1 MADAAASLPGGWQM
15 PAAQAEM
22 FLNLTLLTC
31 LPAHRFWINN
41 QSRMYLLE
49 GTADLQHHLHLK
61 MGDVLIFAQKEDS
74 TIVLAGRPPTKAD
87 AMKKPTMRKASPSPL
102 GRPAAGRREAVSA
115 QQVLLRFSLGVLQ
128 AATA

>member
-1 MADAAASLPGGWQM
+1 MYQSKLQQQVTCSCTPHPSDVSLSYPCWCGCR
-15 PAAQAEM
+15 A
-22 FLNLTLLTC
+22 TLLLLLC
-31 LPAHRFWINN
+31 LLRFWINN

-87 AMKKPTMRKASPSPL
+87 AIKKPTMRKASPSPL
-102 GRPAAGRREAVSA
+102 GRPAGGRREAVSGLDWQRHA
-115 QQVLLRFSLGVLQ
+115 
-128 AATA
+128 